1 MKDTETALNLYE
13 KLAKIRKS
21 VGALQKNKSGF
32 GYKYTPEDEILA
44 KITAGM
50 DKYGVSLIPMI
61 KSGSGEVTPYKYV
74 DKKGRDAYEIIV
86 NADMVFRWI
95 NDENPQEFLD
105 VDWMLV
111 GQQSDA
117 AQAMGAGLTYTNR
130 YFLLKYFQIATVED
144 DPDKWRSK
152 KQTAMESET
161 KEELQKV
168 LMEARDLANEK
179 VAGGVDKESVF
190 AIIAKNA
197 GGHKNINAIKD
208 IATAQKVIEEIK
220 KLEVKNNA

>member
-1 MKDTETALNLYE
+1 MKDTETKLNLYE

-21 VGALQKNKSGF
+21 VGALQKNKSGY

-44 KITAGM
+44 KVTAGM

-74 DKKGRDAYEIIV
+74 DKKGRDAYEVIV

-95 NDENPQEFLD
+95 NDENPHEFLD

-152 KQTAMESET
+152 KQTAMEVEEQ
-161 KEELQKV
+161 EELKTAIKEV
-168 LMEARDLANEK
+168 TDLAK
-179 VAGGVDKESVF
+179 AKIADGIDKEAVY
-190 AIIAKNA
+190 AIIAEHTGGSKNP
-197 GGHKNINAIKD
+197 NAIKD
-208 IATAQKVIEEIK
+208 IATAQKVAEAIK
-220 KLEVKNNA
+220 KLGGKA